1 MQADPQH
8 QLILKFIAHTSSP
21 IFLTGKAGTGKTT
34 LLSKIQSTTN
44 KKYVITAPT
53 AVAAINAGG
62 VTIHSFFQIP
72 PGPLPPPETTLP
84 SEFSAKSFSSE
95 KAKIIKTLELL
106 IIDEI
111 SMVRADTLDYINRLL
126 QFIRGNRLPFG
137 GVQLLMTGDLYQL
150 PPVFQNDWHLL
161 ARHYQSPY
169 FFDSISL
176 RNSPL
181 TTFELQKVYRQNDPE
196 FIDIL
201 AGVRSGKVSDQQ
213 LEMLNGQYMENPDH
227 TDLSSYVTLTTHNPL
242 VNQINQQ
249 RLDQLDGPPHL
260 FSAQITGDFPKEAH
274 PTLEQLVLKPGAMVM
289 FIKNDSSGRKQ
300 YYNGRTARIESI
312 IGEQINLIFL
322 DDQSSFQPVRET
334 WENNKYALSED
345 GEQVSQQTA
354 GTFSQFPLRLAWA
367 ITIHKSQGLTF
378 DKAIVDVGAA
388 FAHGQTYVALSRCRS
403 LQGLILREKVQ
414 PQNIITDPAVRLF
427 MENTQIASPDA
438 ESLNKSI
445 SQTQQELIENCFDF
459 SSIYQSIQQL
469 AAIFKGT
476 TAAAD
481 QILIKQSQILEDM
494 GRKNI
499 HQVGK
504 LFIEREL
511 KDYSGLND
519 QFKQRLDK
527 AAGYFLP
534 QLSQLSDSL
543 LSMHQLTEGL
553 PFHTE
558 YLPTLNQL
566 MCWLMER
573 TSAFT
578 QFQQLQ
584 DLDQL
589 KTAMISASCAYQELG
604 QYTKPV
610 PQPAV
615 SANPILVSKLQEWRK
630 STAQTRSISPHQLI
644 SEQAVIDIAAKTP
657 RTLSE
662 LARIKSI
669 GEGKALQYGPEILK
683 VIRTHNGESPSLF

>member
-8 QLILKFIAHTSSP
+8 QLILKFIAQTSSP

-34 LLSKIQSTTN
+34 LLSKIQNTTR
-44 KKYVITAPT
+44 KKYVVTAPT

-72 PGPLPPPETTLP
+72 PGPLPPPEQSMPT
-84 SEFSAKSFSSE
+84 EFSPKSFSSE
-95 KAKIIKTLELL
+95 KTKIIKTLELL

-111 SMVRADTLDYINRLL
+111 SMVRADTLDYINRSL

-161 ARHYQSPY
+161 AKHYHSPY

-181 TTFELQKVYRQNDPE
+181 TTFELQTVYRQNDPE

-201 AGVRSGKVSDQQ
+201 AGVRSGELSEQQ
-213 LEMLNGQYMENPDH
+213 LKRLNRQYMENPQQ

-249 RLDQLDGPPHL
+249 RLDQLDGQPHI
-260 FSAQITGDFPKEAH
+260 FTAQITGDFPKEAH
-274 PTLEQLVLKPGAMVM
+274 PTLEQLVVKPGAMVM
-289 FIKNDSSGRKQ
+289 FIRNDSSGKKQ
-300 YYNGRTARIESI
+300 YYNGRTAKIESI

-322 DDQSSFQPVRET
+322 DDQTSFQPSRET
-334 WENNKYALSED
+334 WENNKYALQEN
-345 GEQVSQQTA
+345 GEQLSQQTT
-354 GTFSQFPLRLAWA
+354 GTFSQFPIRLAWA

-378 DKAIVDVGAA
+378 DSAVVDVGAA
-388 FAHGQTYVALSRCRS
+388 FAHGQTYVALSRCRN
-403 LQGLILREKVQ
+403 LQGLVLREKVQ

-427 MENTQIASPDA
+427 MQKTQIASPDS
-438 ESLNKSI
+438 EMLNQSI
-445 SQTQQELIENCFDF
+445 RQTQHQLIESCFDF
-459 SSIYQSIQQL
+459 SSMQQSIQQL
-469 AAIFKGT
+469 TAIFK
-476 TAAAD
+476 AIAAD
-481 QILIKQSQILEDM
+481 QILIEQILTLQEFS
-494 GRKNI
+494 RKNI
-499 HQVGK
+499 LQVGR

-511 KDYSGLND
+511 KEYSGLSE
-519 QFKQRLDK
+519 QFKKRLQK

-534 QLSQLSDSL
+534 QLSQFSDSL
-543 LSMHQLTEGL
+543 LSTHQLTEGL
-553 PFHTE
+553 PFHPE

-566 MCWLMER
+566 MCWAVER

-578 QFQQLQ
+578 QLEQLQ
-584 DLDQL
+584 EVDQL
-589 KTAMISASCAYQELG
+589 KAAMISASSAYQELG
-604 QYTKPV
+604 EYIKPT
-610 PQPAV
+610 PQQAV
-615 SANPILVSKLQEWRK
+615 SSNPILVSKLQDWRS
-630 STAQTRSISPHQLI
+630 STAQAKSISPHQLI
-644 SEQAVIDIAAKTP
+644 SEQAMIDIAAKPP

-662 LARIKSI
+662 LAKIKSI
-669 GEGKALQYGPEILK
+669 GEGKALQYGPEILQ